1 MERMQEAEIIRQCQ
15 EGDVSAFKWIYD
27 QYGQALFHTA
37 YRMLRQQ
44 QDAEDA
50 VQTTFVKLFRGIKKF
65 RHDSKFST
73 YLFRIL
79 MNTCF
84 DRLNRKKRMTTENLE
99 NINPAHQ
106 PRHELRMHLQEAM
119 DRLPHQQKA
128 CFVLFAV
135 EDRPQDEIAEI
146 LGLSIGGVKSN
157 IHHAKKKLRA
167 ILAEER
173 ESSL

>member
-1 MERMQEAEIIRQCQ
+1 MERMQETEIIRRCQ
-15 EGDVSAFKWIYD
+15 EGDISAFRWIYD
-27 QYGQALFHTA
+27 RYGETLFHTA
-37 YRMLRQQ
+37 CRMLRQQ

-84 DRLNRKKRMTTENLE
+84 DHLDRKKKMRPETLDK
-99 NINPAHQ
+99 INPSHQ
-106 PRHELRMHLQEAM
+106 PRHDLRMDLAEAM
-119 DRLPHQQKA
+119 DGLPHQQKA

-135 EDRPQDEIAEI
+135 EDRPQDEIADI
-146 LGLSIGGVKSN
+146 LGLSVGGVKSN

-167 ILAEER
+167 VLTEDIET
-173 ESSL
+173 S